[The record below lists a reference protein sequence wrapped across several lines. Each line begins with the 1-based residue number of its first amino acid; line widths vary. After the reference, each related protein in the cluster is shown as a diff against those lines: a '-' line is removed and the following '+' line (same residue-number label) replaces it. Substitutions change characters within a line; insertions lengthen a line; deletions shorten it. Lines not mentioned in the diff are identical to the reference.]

1 MAWST
6 FEEWGKEAFWPTA
19 QPMKLKAF
27 FVLAYLFA
35 HVLNL
40 IYKGTNTAPISSK
53 VLHAKVDSESLVR
66 PSVMQTRALFV
77 RLLCK
82 RESRQTVKGQRLLKW
97 APTTMPKPLKQI
109 LLMSEWK
116 AAAKCLQCFILN
128 SLPLTHYLL
137 HLLLF
142 SHTLASVSLYSHYP
156 IYFYFSLFTLH
167 KPLSLSLSAIQTHS
181 NSFLSR

>member
-1 MAWST
+1 
-6 FEEWGKEAFWPTA
+6 
-19 QPMKLKAF
+19 MKLKAF

-82 RESRQTVKGQRLLKW
+82 REPCSSVCYANEKAVK
-97 APTTMPKPLKQI
+97 P
-109 LLMSEWK
+109 SK
-116 AAAKCLQCFILN
+116 AKGC
-128 SLPLTHYLL
+128 
-137 HLLLF
+137 
-142 SHTLASVSLYSHYP
+142 
-156 IYFYFSLFTLH
+156 
-167 KPLSLSLSAIQTHS
+167 
-181 NSFLSR
+181 